1 MRAVCRFLGWFV
13 VVAVPIGLYG
23 EATAPLLL
31 VLAADVA
38 VGHLIVRTLAES
50 GTAAAIPRR
59 PS

>member
-1 MRAVCRFLGWFV
+1 LRALCRLLLWFV

-38 VGHLIVRTLAES
+38 VGHLILRTLAPS
-50 GTAAAIPRR
+50 PPAAATR
-59 PS
+59 